1 MKSGRQHDLYLRALV
16 ALSAAPQDGLTLR
29 ECARVLGAYDSSVRQ
44 ALVRLVVDDGVVST
58 ADGRYVIRS
67 SRRSELELERAR
79 FELDTE
85 EILRLVTRASRVVEF
100 SAFDPRSRTLHLVL
114 DPAADA
120 SAVLRLRE
128 VLGQIPDLTI
138 REHAAAELGGTT
150 VEDAGRRAALR
161 REIAGTR
168 LLEGD
173 IERTLP
179 VRPARRR
186 SSRRLGHL
194 HPSLRE
200 PSRRAKQRLARRHGL
215 DELSAFGS
223 ATRSDFRPD
232 SDVDALVHFRDG
244 AVPTLGSYGALAQD
258 LGELLDRR
266 VDVIDASS
274 VDSAFIPSIER
285 DRVTLY
291 GRPHPLVP
299 RAGPAL
305 RAASDRRQSTPGRKL
320 ERGSGRPRR
329 FDASGRSGR

>member
-1 MKSGRQHDLYLRALV
+1 MKSGRQRDLYLRALLT
-16 ALSAAPQDGLTLR
+16 LSAAPSNGLTLR

-44 ALVRLVVDDGVVST
+44 ALVRLVDDDVAST
-58 ADGRYVIRS
+58 AKDRYAIRS

-85 EILRLVTRASRVVEF
+85 EILRLATRASGVVELA
-100 SAFDPRSRTLHLVL
+100 AFDPRSRTLHLVIE
-114 DPAADA
+114 PAPDA

-128 VLGQIPDLTI
+128 VLGRIPELAI
-138 REHAAAELGGTT
+138 REHSAADIDGTT
-150 VEDAGRRAALR
+150 VEDAGRRTALR
-161 REIAGTR
+161 REIAGAR
-168 LLEGD
+168 LLQGD
-173 IERTLP
+173 VESTLP

-186 SSRRLGHL
+186 SSRGLGHL

-200 PSRRAKQRLARRHGL
+200 PSRREKQRLARRYGL
-215 DELSAFGS
+215 DELSVFGS
-223 ATRSDFRPD
+223 AARSDFRPD
-232 SDVDALVHFRDG
+232 SDVDALVHFRHR

-291 GRPHPLVP
+291 GRPHALVS
-299 RAGPAL
+299 RAGAAL
-305 RAASDRRQSTPGRKL
+305 RTASDRRQSTLGREL

-329 FDASGRSGR
+329 SDAPGRSSR